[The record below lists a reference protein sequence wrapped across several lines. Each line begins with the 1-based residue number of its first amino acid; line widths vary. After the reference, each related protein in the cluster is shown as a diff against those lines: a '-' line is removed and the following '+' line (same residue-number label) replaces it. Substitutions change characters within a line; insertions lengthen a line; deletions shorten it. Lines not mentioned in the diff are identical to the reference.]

1 MKNKKGFTLIEVIGA
16 VIILGILAIL
26 AVPLF
31 TRQLNEFRDDFY
43 GNMVSTIENSGREF
57 FSDNRMY
64 RPNGYLEASKVS
76 LNTLNGQKY
85 IDDFIDY
92 EGSECDKESYVIV
105 IRKGK
110 DKYDYHVCLKCPND
124 DYDTTVGNKYCD
136 SAWFDTTKIGYTLG
150 DIEDIYIYKGTD
162 KKVLE
167 EKTRIPVWIVKY
179 DTSGN
184 PIESVDGTGTENVP
198 EISPVNLDEVDT
210 NKEGEYTIKYKYDT
224 TDGNGNPAA
233 VEKEAKVIVYE
244 NGTPSISITKTNV
257 VKTSNSASETKTTTF
272 NNGDWA
278 QKITITFGRG
288 TGKYSETATAASRYQ
303 WKRGNKWVDV
313 CRADSG
319 DSCTIQITEEM
330 NEIIYFRTI
339 DSEGN
344 IGKVSGAYDIKI
356 DSTPPQG
363 SIIVTEGT
371 MGNNNYY
378 KSATVKFGVENIR
391 DVVGTDP
398 DAVSGI
404 KYYTIDMSQI
414 PSRTIVADNHGT
426 IEGTQS
432 ADTNSVTW
440 YVFVEDLAQNT
451 SIFSITIKKDSTAPY
466 ATWDPS
472 STSHDNSDGITVKAV
487 CQDATSG
494 AIANSKTQN
503 ISSPTSSSGVKVS
516 ISCEDNAGNTA
527 TLSQTYKVRKYYSD
541 NCGKCGAETCTSSSC
556 CGTHSCNCS
565 THCDTCSKCAHNDNG
580 YSCSSFINYDCDCVT
595 TCSSCANSCTSSC
608 CGCQS
613 CWAYS

>member
-1 MKNKKGFTLIEVIGA
+1 MKNRKGFTLVEVIGA

-31 TRQLNEFRDDFY
+31 TKQLNTFRDDFY
-43 GNMVSTIENSGREF
+43 VNMVNTIKNSGREF

-76 LNTLNGQKY
+76 LKTLNGQKY
-85 IDDFIDY
+85 LDEFIDY
-92 EGSECDKESYVIV
+92 EGSECDEESYVIV

-110 DKYDYHVCLKCPND
+110 DVYDYHVCLKCPND

-136 SAWFDTTKIGYTLG
+136 SSWFDTTRLGYTLG
-150 DIEDIYIYKGTD
+150 DVEDIYVYKGTD

-167 EKTRIPVWIVKY
+167 EKTKIPVWIVKY
-179 DTSGN
+179 DTGGN
-184 PIESVDGTGTENVP
+184 QIEAIDGTGTENIPV
-198 EISPVNLDEVDT
+198 ISPVNLDVVDT

-224 TDGNGNPAA
+224 TDGTGNPTS

-244 NGTPSISITKTNV
+244 NGVPNISITKTNV
-257 VKTSNSASETKTTTF
+257 VKTSNSASETKTTAF

-288 TGKYSETATAASRYQ
+288 TGKYSETATSASKYQ

-313 CRADSG
+313 CTPTSG
-319 DSCTIQITEEM
+319 DNCTIQITEEM
-330 NEIIYFRTI
+330 NETIYFRTV
-339 DSEGN
+339 DSNGN
-344 IGKVSGAYDIKI
+344 IGKTSSAYNIKI
-356 DSTPPQG
+356 DSTPPTAT
-363 SIIVTEGT
+363 IYVTRGT

-378 KSATVKFGVENIR
+378 KSATVELGLKDIN

-398 DAVSGI
+398 DALSGI

-414 PSRTIVADNHGT
+414 PARTVTSDNHGKIT
-426 IEGTQS
+426 GTQS

-440 YVFVEDLAQNT
+440 YVFVEDNAQNAAIYSVT
-451 SIFSITIKKDSTAPY
+451 FKKDSTAPY
-466 ATWDPS
+466 ATWNPS
-472 STSHDNSDGITVKAV
+472 STNHDNSDGITVNVV
-487 CQDATSG
+487 CKDDTSG
-494 AIANSKTQN
+494 PIANSKTQN
-503 ISSPTSSSGVKVS
+503 IASPTSSSGVKIS
-516 ISCEDNAGNTA
+516 ITCEDKAGNTA
-527 TLSQTYKVRKYYSD
+527 TLSQTYKVRKHYSN
-541 NCGKCGAETCTSSSC
+541 NCSKCGEETCTSSSC
-556 CGTHSCNCS
+556 CGTHRCNCS
-565 THCDTCSKCAHNDNG
+565 TSCDTCHRCAHNDNG
-580 YSCSSFINYDCDCVT
+580 YSCSDFVAYDCDCVT
-595 TCSSCANSCTSSC
+595 TCQSCASTCTSEC